1 MRKTVSQTWNGCL
14 RILLLLVSLAT
25 IELGFSSFTYAQPR
39 PRIAKG
45 MIDLQNWNFAQ
56 MGPVPL
62 DGHWQFYWQQFI
74 PPGKGAAGPPVTA
87 VDHLKVPYVW
97 NDHPVD
103 GRPLSG
109 FGYASYRLLIRLAPD
124 PQPLALHLIDA
135 ATAFTVYA
143 NGEQVFQAGQPG
155 KTRDTSRPS
164 FRPSVI
170 TLPARGGDLELLF
183 HVSNYHH
190 RQGGLWDRITL
201 GDPDQLQEVR
211 EKRIA
216 YNMILFGSLL
226 LAGIYH
232 LGLFVLRRNI
242 LSPLYFGLGCLAIL
256 LRTFTTGER
265 YIVQLYPD
273 FPFELLSKL
282 EYLGFYLAI
291 GCFALFVQSLF
302 PRETD
307 RSTIKFLAGTAIG
320 FSMLVLLTP
329 LRFYSYTT
337 PAYEMVTIL
346 ALVYGFF
353 ILGRALRN
361 KRQGAGIFLAGF
373 IILSATAVNDILY
386 SRQFIH
392 SAYIVQFGMIAFILA
407 QTFLLASRFSRSFD
421 TVAAQK
427 IQLRRSEEKY
437 RQLVDHAGDGIF
449 ILENKTFRFIN
460 PRTEELTGLKMAEMQ
475 PLSFTSLIHPDDRIR
490 VREHLE
496 KGAGIMTGVT
506 TCAFR
511 LERRPGETIWVEL
524 NTVPTTWED
533 KPATLNFMRN
543 INRQKKLED
552 QLSQAQKM
560 EALGTLSSGIALNFN
575 NILGSI
581 IGNTELILDKL
592 PPDDSRRLYLDQ
604 VMDASLKARQMV
616 EQILIFS
623 RKGQH
628 EQSPV
633 DITAV
638 IEGAVQFLRASIPP
652 NIRIHAHIMTRKNI
666 VMANATQLSQLLL
679 NLATNSAQAMQTSG
693 GNIHISMNLLTVKD
707 KQPAEETELA
717 PGDFVRLTIADNG
730 SGIPVEIQPKIFDP
744 YFTTKAPDQGTGM
757 GLSVAMGIV
766 NAHGGHI
773 DLISTPGLG
782 TTFHIYLPVMPARE
796 KAVLPKPEVRSP
808 VGWER
813 ILVVDDDER
822 ILKVLVEMLGELG
835 YAVEPFNT
843 AEVALDHLHKSSRPY
858 DLVITDL
865 EMPGMAGIEFA
876 RRVKDLRSNLP
887 ILLCTGF
894 LEPAD
899 GKHADIITAVIKK
912 PFYREDLARIVRNA
926 LDEKVSNRF

>member
-1 MRKTVSQTWNGCL
+1 LKGFLILGLLAALDMGAGMFAHAQTPPHVERG
-14 RILLLLVSLAT
+14 V
-25 IELGFSSFTYAQPR
+25 
-39 PRIAKG
+39 
-45 MIDLQNWNFAQ
+45 IDLRHWNFAQ

-62 DGHWQFYWQQFI
+62 DGRWEFYWKQFI
-74 PPGKGAAGPPVTA
+74 PPTGTPTDLTAASA
-87 VDHLKVPYVW
+87 NHLKVPYVW
-97 NDHPVD
+97 NDHPLD
-103 GRPLSG
+103 GRPLRG

-124 PQPLALHLIDA
+124 PQPLALHTLDA

-143 NGEQVFQAGQPG
+143 NGKQVFQAGKPG
-155 KTRDTSRPS
+155 TSRDTSRPS

-170 TLPARGGDLELLF
+170 NLPVQGGNLELVF

-190 RQGGLWDRITL
+190 RQGGLWERITL
-201 GDPDQLQEVR
+201 GAPDQLQEVR

-232 LGLFVLRRNI
+232 LGLFVLRRNV

-265 YIVQLYPD
+265 FIVQLFPG

-302 PRETD
+302 PKETD
-307 RSTIKFLAGTAIG
+307 RSTVKFLAGAAIG
-320 FSMLVLLTP
+320 FSVLVLVTP

-337 PAYEMVTIL
+337 PAYQMITIL
-346 ALVYGFF
+346 ALVYGFV
-353 ILGRALRN
+353 ILVRAFQHERP
-361 KRQGAGIFLAGF
+361 GAGIFLAGF

-392 SAYIVQFGMIAFILA
+392 SAYVVQFGLIAFVLA
-407 QTFLLASRFSRSFD
+407 QTFVLASRFSQSFD
-421 TVAAQK
+421 TVAAQE
-427 IQLRRSEEKY
+427 IQLRYSEEKY

-449 ILENKTFRFIN
+449 ILENRTFRFIN
-460 PRTEELTGLKMAEMQ
+460 PRTAELTGLKQAELL
-475 PLSFTSLIHPDDRIR
+475 PLSFTSLVHPDDRIV

-496 KGAGIMTGVT
+496 KGAGIMAGVT
-506 TCAFR
+506 TCSFR
-511 LERRPGETIWVEL
+511 LERQSGETIWVEL
-524 NTVPTTWED
+524 NTVPTTWET
-533 KPATLNFMRN
+533 KPATLNFMRDV
-543 INRQKKLED
+543 NRQKKLED

-581 IGNTELILDKL
+581 VGNAELVLDKL
-592 PPDDSRRLYLDQ
+592 PPDDSRRLYLEQ

-638 IEGAVQFLRASIPP
+638 IEGAVHFLTASIPP
-652 NIRIHAHIMTRKNI
+652 NIRIHAHIMPRKTI
-666 VMANATQLSQLLL
+666 VMANATQISQLLL
-679 NLATNSAQAMQTSG
+679 NLATNSAQAMQTRG
-693 GNIHISMNLLTVKD
+693 GNIHISMHLLTVKD
-707 KQPAEETELA
+707 KQPAEETDLV
-717 PGDFVRLTIADNG
+717 PGTYIRLTIADNG

-744 YFTTKAPDQGTGM
+744 YFTTKGPDQGTGM

-782 TTFHIYLPVMPARE
+782 TTFHIYLPVMPDRE
-796 KAVLPKPEVRSP
+796 KTVLPKPDVRSP

-822 ILKVLVEMLGELG
+822 ILRILMEMLGELG
-835 YAVEPFNT
+835 YAVESFIT
-843 AEVALDHLHKSSRPY
+843 AEAALEHLHKDSRPY

-865 EMPGMAGIEFA
+865 AMPGMAGIEFA
-876 RRVKDLRSNLP
+876 RRVKDLRSDLP

-894 LEPAD
+894 LESAD
-899 GKHADIITAVIKK
+899 SKYADIISAVIQK
-912 PFYREDLARIVRNA
+912 PFYRDDLARIVRAA
-926 LDEKVSNRF
+926 LDEKVSTPL

>member
-1 MRKTVSQTWNGCL
+1 LGGL
-14 RILLLLVSLAT
+14 LILGMLAALA
-25 IELGFSSFTYAQPR
+25 LGPGIPAYAQTPPR
-39 PRIAKG
+39 VVEG
-45 MIDLQNWNFAQ
+45 VIDLRHWNFAQ

-62 DGHWQFYWQQFI
+62 DGRWEFYWKEFI
-74 PPGKGAAGPPVTA
+74 PPAGAQANLTA
-87 VDHLKVPYVW
+87 ASTEHLQVPYVW
-97 NDHPVD
+97 NDHSLD
-103 GRPLSG
+103 GRPLRG
-109 FGYASYRLLIRLAPD
+109 FGYASYRAVIRLAPE
-124 PQPLALHLIDA
+124 PQPLALHMLDA
-135 ATAFTVYA
+135 ATALTVYA
-143 NGEQVFQAGQPG
+143 DGKQVFQAGQPG
-155 KTRDTSRPS
+155 KSRDTSSPS
-164 FRPSVI
+164 FRPSVVS
-170 TLPARGGDLELLF
+170 LPARGGDLELVV
-183 HVSNYHH
+183 HISNYHH
-190 RQGGLWDRITL
+190 RQGGLWERITL
-201 GDPDQLQEVR
+201 GNPAQLQKVR
-211 EKRIA
+211 ETRLA

-226 LAGIYH
+226 LAGVYH
-232 LGLFVLRRNI
+232 LGLFVLRRNV

-256 LRTFTTGER
+256 LRTLTTGER
-265 YIVQLYPD
+265 FIIQLFPG

-302 PRETD
+302 PRESD
-307 RSTIKFLAGTAIG
+307 RNTIKFLAGAAIG
-320 FSMLVLLTP
+320 FSVLVLFTP

-337 PAYEMVTIL
+337 PAYQMITIL

-353 ILGRALRN
+353 ILMRAFQHE
-361 KRQGAGIFLAGF
+361 RQGAGIFLAGF

-386 SRQFIH
+386 SRQFIQ
-392 SAYIVQFGMIAFILA
+392 SAYIVQFGLIAFILA
-407 QTFLLASRFSRSFD
+407 QTFLLASRFSQSFD
-421 TVAAQK
+421 TVAAQE

-437 RQLVDHAGDGIF
+437 RQLIDHAGDGIF

-460 PRTEELTGLKMAEMQ
+460 PRTEELTGLKFAELQ
-475 PLSFTSLIHPDDRIR
+475 PQSFTSLVHPDDRLA

-496 KGAGIMTGVT
+496 KGAGIMAGVT
-506 TCAFR
+506 TCSFR

-524 NTVPTTWED
+524 NTVPTTWET
-533 KPATLNFMRN
+533 KPASLNFMRDV
-543 INRQKKLED
+543 NRQKKLED

-581 IGNTELILDKL
+581 VGNTELGLAKL
-592 PPDDSRRLYLDQ
+592 PPDDARRLYLDQ
-604 VMDASLKARQMV
+604 VMAASLKARQMV

-633 DITAV
+633 NITAV
-638 IEGAVQFLRASIPP
+638 IEGAVQFLTASIPP
-652 NIRIHAHIMTRKNI
+652 NIRIQAHIMTRKTI

-679 NLATNSAQAMQTSG
+679 NIATNSAQAMQTRG
-693 GNIHISMNLLTVKD
+693 GNIHISLHLLMVDD
-707 KQPAEETELA
+707 KQPADQADLA
-717 PGDFVRLTIADNG
+717 PGNYVRLTIADNG
-730 SGIPVEIQPKIFDP
+730 SGIPVEIQSKIFDP
-744 YFTTKAPDQGTGM
+744 YFTTKGPDQGTGM
-757 GLSVAMGIV
+757 GLAVAMGIV

-782 TTFHIYLPVMPARE
+782 TTFHIYLPVMPDKE
-796 KAVLPKPEVRSP
+796 KPALPKPTVRSP

-835 YAVEPFNT
+835 YAVDSFKT
-843 AEVALDHLHKSSRPY
+843 AEAALEHLHKDNRPY

-865 EMPGMAGIEFA
+865 VMPGMAGIEFA
-876 RRVKDLRSNLP
+876 RRVKDLRSDLP

-899 GKHADIITAVIKK
+899 SKHADIISAVIKK

-926 LDEKVSNRF
+926 LDEKVSTRS